1 MGDAIS
7 KASVE
12 REGEPAMSTQAA
24 RSDARIFMF
33 DPDAETMPR
42 EALSVLQTTR
52 LKQTLQR
59 AYADV
64 PHYRSKW
71 ETAKVGPDA
80 FRSLSDIARFPFTTK
95 ADLRDTYPFGMFAV
109 PREGLRRLHASS
121 GTTGKPTVVGYTE
134 GDLECWSELMA
145 RSLACAGAL
154 PGDIVHNAYGYGL
167 FTGGL
172 GLHYGAR
179 AVGVNIIP
187 TSTGNTKRQL
197 MLLKDLRSTVVTCV
211 PSYMVY
217 LCEAS
222 RAEGYEPKRD
232 FALRIGIF
240 GAEPW
245 SEEARKRIED
255 TFGLC
260 AHDIYGMSEL
270 YGPGVG
276 IECEEK
282 KGLHIWGDE
291 FLVETIDP
299 DTGEVLDPG
308 KEGELVFT
316 MLSREAMPLLRYRTR
331 DLSRVFE
338 EECGCG
344 RSHPRIQRIKGRSDD
359 MLIVGG
365 VNVFPSQV
373 EHVLMNIPLL
383 GDQYQIIVSHKELDR
398 LAVKVEASSDRLN
411 DRNLLKQIQDDLQ
424 SVLGISADVEILEL
438 GTLPR
443 SEVGK
448 ARRVIDLRP
457 KQ

>member
-1 MGDAIS
+1 ML
-7 KASVE
+7 K
-12 REGEPAMSTQAA
+12 
-24 RSDARIFMF
+24 
-33 DPDAETMPR
+33 
-42 EALSVLQTTR
+42 
-52 LKQTLQR
+52 LKQLRSLQQQKLR
-59 AYADV
+59 KIVNYAYHNV
-64 PHYRSKW
+64 PLFKKRFD
-71 ETAKVGPDA
+71 EAKVKPESIKTLD
-80 FRSLSDIARFPFTTK
+80 DVKKIPFTIK
-95 ADLRDTYPFGMFAV
+95 NDLRDNYPLGILAV
-109 PREGLRRLHASS
+109 PQSRLYSLHASS
-121 GTTGKPTVVGYTE
+121 GTTGKPIVMAYTR
-134 GDLECWSELMA
+134 GDLERWGRLTGRA
-145 RSLACAGAL
+145 LDVAGVRK
-154 PGDIVHNAYGYGL
+154 GDVVQNMYGYGL

-179 AVGVNIIP
+179 AVGANIIP

-197 MLLKDLRSTVVTCV
+197 MLLKDLRSSVVTCV

-232 FALRIGIF
+232 FALRIGVF

-282 KGLHIWGDE
+282 NGLHVWGDE
-291 FLVETIDP
+291 FLVETINP
-299 DTGEVLDPG
+299 DTGDVLEPG

-338 EECGCG
+338 EECSCG
-344 RSHPRIQRIKGRSDD
+344 RCHPRIQRIKGRSDD
-359 MLIVGG
+359 MLIVSG

-373 EHVLMNIPLL
+373 EHVLMNIPSL

-398 LAVKVEASSDRLN
+398 LAVKVETSSDKLN
-411 DRNLLKQIQDDLQ
+411 DRTLLKQIQDDLQ
-424 SVLGISADVEILEL
+424 AVLGINADVELVEF

>member
-1 MGDAIS
+1 ML
-7 KASVE
+7 K
-12 REGEPAMSTQAA
+12 PKQL
-24 RSDARIFMF
+24 RSLQQQKIRKIVNYAYHNVPLFKKRF
-33 DPDAETMPR
+33 DE
-42 EALSVLQTTR
+42 
-52 LKQTLQR
+52 
-59 AYADV
+59 
-64 PHYRSKW
+64 
-71 ETAKVGPDA
+71 AKVEPESIKTLDDVK
-80 FRSLSDIARFPFTTK
+80 RIPFTIK
-95 ADLRDTYPFGMFAV
+95 NDLRDNYPLGLLAV
-109 PREGLRRLHASS
+109 PQSRLYGLHASS
-121 GTTGKPTVVGYTE
+121 GTTGKPIVMAYTR
-134 GDLECWSELMA
+134 GDLERWGRLTGRA
-145 RSLACAGAL
+145 LDVAGVVR
-154 PGDIVHNAYGYGL
+154 GDVVQNMYGYGL

-179 AVGVNIIP
+179 AAGVNIIP

-245 SEEARKRIED
+245 SEESRKRIED

-282 KGLHIWGDE
+282 NGLHVWGDE
-291 FLVETIDP
+291 FLVETINP
-299 DTGEVLDPG
+299 DTGDVLEPG

-338 EECGCG
+338 EECSCG
-344 RSHPRIQRIKGRSDD
+344 RCHPRIQRIKGRSDD

-373 EHVLMNIPLL
+373 EHVLMNIPPL

-398 LAVKVEASSDRLN
+398 LAVKVETPSDRLN
-411 DRNLLKQIQDDLQ
+411 DQNLLRQIQDDLQ
-424 SVLGISADVEILEL
+424 AVLGINANVELVEF

>member
-1 MGDAIS
+1 ML
-7 KASVE
+7 K
-12 REGEPAMSTQAA
+12 
-24 RSDARIFMF
+24 
-33 DPDAETMPR
+33 
-42 EALSVLQTTR
+42 
-52 LKQTLQR
+52 LKQLRSLQQQKLR
-59 AYADV
+59 KIVNYAYHNV
-64 PHYRSKW
+64 PLFKKRFD
-71 ETAKVGPDA
+71 EAKVKPESIKTLD
-80 FRSLSDIARFPFTTK
+80 DVKKIPFTIK
-95 ADLRDTYPFGMFAV
+95 NDLRDNYPLGILAV
-109 PREGLRRLHASS
+109 PQSRLYSLHASS
-121 GTTGKPTVVGYTE
+121 GTTGKPIVMAYTR
-134 GDLECWSELMA
+134 GDLERWGRLTGRA
-145 RSLACAGAL
+145 LDVAGVRK
-154 PGDIVHNAYGYGL
+154 GDVVQNMYGYGL

-179 AVGVNIIP
+179 AVGANIIP

-197 MLLKDLRSTVVTCV
+197 MLLKDLRSSVVTCV

-232 FALRIGIF
+232 FALRIGVF

-282 KGLHIWGDE
+282 NGLHVWGDE
-291 FLVETIDP
+291 FLVETINP
-299 DTGEVLDPG
+299 DTGNVLEPG

-338 EECGCG
+338 EECSCG
-344 RSHPRIQRIKGRSDD
+344 RCHPRIQRIKGRSDD
-359 MLIVGG
+359 MLIVSG

-373 EHVLMNIPLL
+373 EHVLMNIPSL

-398 LAVKVEASSDRLN
+398 LAVKVETSSDKLN
-411 DRNLLKQIQDDLQ
+411 DRTLLKQIQDDLQ
-424 SVLGISADVEILEL
+424 AVLGINADVELVEF

>member
-1 MGDAIS
+1 LLKPKQLRRLQQQKLRKIVNYAYHNVS
-7 KASVE
+7 LFKK
-12 REGEPAMSTQAA
+12 R
-24 RSDARIFMF
+24 F
-33 DPDAETMPR
+33 D
-42 EALSVLQTTR
+42 EANVKPESI
-52 LKQTLQR
+52 KTLD
-59 AYADV
+59 DV
-64 PHYRSKW
+64 K
-71 ETAKVGPDA
+71 K
-80 FRSLSDIARFPFTTK
+80 IPFTVK
-95 ADLRDTYPFGMFAV
+95 NDLRDNYPLGILAV
-109 PREGLRRLHASS
+109 PQSRLYSLHASS
-121 GTTGKPTVVGYTE
+121 GTTGKPIVMAYTR
-134 GDLECWSELMA
+134 GDLERWGRLTGRA
-145 RSLACAGAL
+145 LDVAGVRR
-154 PGDIVHNAYGYGL
+154 GDVVQNMYGYGL

-179 AVGVNIIP
+179 AVGANIIP

-197 MLLKDLRSTVVTCV
+197 MLLKDLRSSVVTCV

-232 FALRIGIF
+232 FALRIGVF

-245 SEEARKRIED
+245 SEDARKRIED

-282 KGLHIWGDE
+282 NGLHVWGDE
-291 FLVETIDP
+291 FLVETINP
-299 DTGEVLDPG
+299 DTGDVLEPG

-344 RSHPRIQRIKGRSDD
+344 RCHPRIQRIKGRSDD

-373 EHVLMNIPLL
+373 EHVLMNIPPL
-383 GDQYQIIVSHKELDR
+383 GDQYQIIISHKELDR
-398 LAVKVEASSDRLN
+398 LAVKVETSSDRLN
-411 DRNLLKQIQDDLQ
+411 DRSLLKQIQDDIQ
-424 SVLGISADVEILEL
+424 AVLGINADVELVEL

>member
-1 MGDAIS
+1 LL
-7 KASVE
+7 K
-12 REGEPAMSTQAA
+12 
-24 RSDARIFMF
+24 
-33 DPDAETMPR
+33 
-42 EALSVLQTTR
+42 
-52 LKQTLQR
+52 LKQLRRLQQQKLR
-59 AYADV
+59 KIVNYAYHNV
-64 PHYRSKW
+64 PLFKKRFD
-71 ETAKVGPDA
+71 EAKVKPESIKTLD
-80 FRSLSDIARFPFTTK
+80 DVKKIPFTIK
-95 ADLRDTYPFGMFAV
+95 NDLRDNYPLGILAV
-109 PREGLRRLHASS
+109 PQSRLYSLHASS
-121 GTTGKPTVVGYTE
+121 GTTGKPIVMAYTR
-134 GDLECWSELMA
+134 GDLERWGRLTGRA
-145 RSLACAGAL
+145 LDVAGVRK
-154 PGDIVHNAYGYGL
+154 GDVVQNMYGYGL

-179 AVGVNIIP
+179 AVGANIIP

-197 MLLKDLRSTVVTCV
+197 MLLKDLRSSVVTCV

-232 FALRIGIF
+232 FALRIGVF

-282 KGLHIWGDE
+282 NGLHVWGDE
-291 FLVETIDP
+291 FLVETINP
-299 DTGEVLDPG
+299 DTGDVLEPG

-338 EECGCG
+338 EECSCG
-344 RSHPRIQRIKGRSDD
+344 RCHPRIQRIKGRSDD

-373 EHVLMNIPLL
+373 EHVLMNIPSL

-398 LAVKVEASSDRLN
+398 LAVKVETSSDKLN
-411 DRNLLKQIQDDLQ
+411 DRTLLKQIQDDLQ
-424 SVLGISADVEILEL
+424 AVLGINADVELVEF

>member
-1 MGDAIS
+1 ML
-7 KASVE
+7 K
-12 REGEPAMSTQAA
+12 
-24 RSDARIFMF
+24 
-33 DPDAETMPR
+33 
-42 EALSVLQTTR
+42 
-52 LKQTLQR
+52 LKQLRSLQQQKLR
-59 AYADV
+59 KIVNYAYHNV
-64 PHYRSKW
+64 PLFKKRFD
-71 ETAKVGPDA
+71 EAKVKPESIKTLD
-80 FRSLSDIARFPFTTK
+80 DVKKIPFTIK
-95 ADLRDTYPFGMFAV
+95 NDLRDNYPLGILAV
-109 PREGLRRLHASS
+109 PQSRLYSLHASS
-121 GTTGKPTVVGYTE
+121 GTTGKPIVMAYTR
-134 GDLECWSELMA
+134 GDLERWGRLTGRA
-145 RSLACAGAL
+145 LDVAGVRK
-154 PGDIVHNAYGYGL
+154 GDVVQNMYGYGL

-179 AVGVNIIP
+179 AVGANIIP

-197 MLLKDLRSTVVTCV
+197 MLLKDLRSSVVTCV

-232 FALRIGIF
+232 FALRIGVF

-255 TFGLC
+255 AFGLC

-282 KGLHIWGDE
+282 NGLHVWGDE
-291 FLVETIDP
+291 FLVETINP
-299 DTGEVLDPG
+299 DTGDVLEPG

-338 EECGCG
+338 EECSCG
-344 RSHPRIQRIKGRSDD
+344 RCHPRIQRIKGRSDD

-373 EHVLMNIPLL
+373 EHVLMNIPSL

-398 LAVKVEASSDRLN
+398 LAVKVETSSDKLN
-411 DRNLLKQIQDDLQ
+411 DRTLLKQIQDDLQ
-424 SVLGISADVEILEL
+424 AVLGINADVELVEF

>member
-1 MGDAIS
+1 ML
-7 KASVE
+7 K
-12 REGEPAMSTQAA
+12 
-24 RSDARIFMF
+24 
-33 DPDAETMPR
+33 
-42 EALSVLQTTR
+42 
-52 LKQTLQR
+52 LKQLRSLQQQKLR
-59 AYADV
+59 KIVNYAYHNV
-64 PHYRSKW
+64 PLFKKRFD
-71 ETAKVGPDA
+71 EAKVKPESIKTLD
-80 FRSLSDIARFPFTTK
+80 DVKKIPFTIK
-95 ADLRDTYPFGMFAV
+95 NDLRDNYPLGILAV
-109 PREGLRRLHASS
+109 PQSRLCSLHASS
-121 GTTGKPTVVGYTE
+121 GTTGKPIVMAYTR
-134 GDLECWSELMA
+134 GDLERWGRLTGRA
-145 RSLACAGAL
+145 LDVAGVRK
-154 PGDIVHNAYGYGL
+154 GDVVQNMYGYGL

-179 AVGVNIIP
+179 AVGANIIP
-187 TSTGNTKRQL
+187 SSTGNTKRQL
-197 MLLKDLRSTVVTCV
+197 MLLKDLRSSVVTCV

-222 RAEGYEPKRD
+222 RAEGYEPRRD
-232 FALRIGIF
+232 FALRIGVF

-282 KGLHIWGDE
+282 NGLHVWGDE
-291 FLVETIDP
+291 FLVETINP
-299 DTGEVLDPG
+299 DTGDVLEPG

-338 EECGCG
+338 EECSCG
-344 RSHPRIQRIKGRSDD
+344 RCHPRIQRIKGRSDD

-373 EHVLMNIPLL
+373 EHVLMNIPSL

-398 LAVKVEASSDRLN
+398 LAVKVETSSDKLN
-411 DRNLLKQIQDDLQ
+411 DRTLLKQIQDDLQ
-424 SVLGISADVEILEL
+424 AVLGINADVELVEF